1 VASTETN
8 SVTAIYVGRLTPLL
22 LGIENIIQT
31 LTNFGTRH
39 TLSIQNSSTRGIGAA
54 RDWIHHEMLALA
66 EPSNG
71 TMEVFFNSYI
81 QPVASR
87 ILFPT
92 NITNV
97 VARVSQLVC
106 ILHRDAHS

>member
-1 VASTETN
+1 
-8 SVTAIYVGRLTPLL
+8 
-22 LGIENIIQT
+22 
-31 LTNFGTRH
+31 
-39 TLSIQNSSTRGIGAA
+39 
-54 RDWIHHEMLALA
+54 MLALA